1 MSKNFF
7 SGFHYCQIL
16 KVKHREKNVFQI
28 FSVCILLV
36 RFFSHKSN
44 ILSNLCKTITRQI
57 TPKNDHFGQVV
68 LCKTPVGDYFPEV
81 FYYKAFL
88 QMFSKLTREHPRGNI
103 TSEKHLNGRVM
114 LLKGAILFHPYITSS
129 TKTFLWLQENAAVWC
144 KYC

>member
-1 MSKNFF
+1 MKKMF
-7 SGFHYCQIL
+7 SRYFLFVYYLLDFSPINQTYCQTCAKRSL
-16 KVKHREKNVFQI
+16 DR
-28 FSVCILLV
+28 SL
-36 RFFSHKSN
+36 
-44 ILSNLCKTITRQI
+44 
-57 TPKNDHFGQVV
+57 KNDHFGQVV

-88 QMFSKLTREHPRGNI
+88 QMFTKLTREHPRGNI